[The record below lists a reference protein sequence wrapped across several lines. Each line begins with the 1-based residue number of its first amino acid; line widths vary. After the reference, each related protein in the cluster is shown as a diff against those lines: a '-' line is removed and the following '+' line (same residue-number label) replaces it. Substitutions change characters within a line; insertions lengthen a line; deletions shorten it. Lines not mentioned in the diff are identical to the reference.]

1 MKPIFRLIILLAL
14 FLNMVLAHCQIPC
27 GIYDDVLRVVSI
39 QEDISTIQKSI
50 NKIQELGDF
59 EKSIQNQNQLVRW
72 VNNKESHAQLIQD
85 VISEYFLAQ
94 RIKPKSSND
103 KDYDKYVMLT
113 TSCQKIIFY
122 AMKCKQNVDIQYVKK
137 LSVELESFVDVFL
150 DKHGREHLRDM
161 RK

>member
-1 MKPIFRLIILLAL
+1 MKSIFRLIILSAL
-14 FLNMVLAHCQIPC
+14 FLNMVFAHCQIPC
-27 GIYDDVLRVVSI
+27 GIYDDVFRIVSI
-39 QEDISTIQKSI
+39 QEDIKTIQKSI
-50 NKIQELGDF
+50 NKIQELGDS

-122 AMKCKQNVDIQYVKK
+122 AMKCKQNVDVQYVEN

-150 DKHGREHLRDM
+150 DKHGKEHLRDM

>member
-1 MKPIFRLIILLAL
+1 MGPIFRLIILSVL
-14 FLNMVLAHCQIPC
+14 FLNMVFAHCQIPC

-39 QEDISTIQKSI
+39 QEDINTIQKSI
-50 NKIQELGDF
+50 NKIQELGDS
-59 EKSIQNQNQLVRW
+59 EKSIHNQSQLVRW

-85 VISEYFLAQ
+85 VISKYFLVQ

-103 KDYDKYVMLT
+103 KDYDKYVILT

-122 AMKCKQNVDIQYVKK
+122 AMKCKQNVDVQYVEK
-137 LSVELESFVDVFL
+137 LSAELESFVDVFL
-150 DKHGREHLRDM
+150 DKHGKEHLRDM

>member
-1 MKPIFRLIILLAL
+1 MIKLFIIPLLL
-14 FLNMVLAHCQIPC
+14 MSLVSAHCQIPC
-27 GIYDDVLRVVSI
+27 GIYDDVLRVVSL

-50 NKIQELGDF
+50 NKIHELGDSK
-59 EKSIQNQNQLVRW
+59 KSIQNQNQLVRW

-94 RIKPKSSND
+94 RIKPKSSSE
-103 KDYDKYVMLT
+103 KEYDKYVQLS

-122 AMKCKQNVDIQYVKK
+122 AMKCKQNVDTQYVEK
-137 LSVELESFVDVFL
+137 LSEELESFVAIYL
-150 DKHGREHLRDM
+150 DEHGKEHLQDM

>member
-1 MKPIFRLIILLAL
+1 MKPIFRLIILSILL
-14 FLNMVLAHCQIPC
+14 LNMLFAHCQIPC

-39 QEDISTIQKSI
+39 QEDINTIQKSI
-50 NKIQELGDF
+50 NKIQELGDS

-72 VNNKESHAQLIQD
+72 VNNKESHAQIIQD

-94 RIKPKSSND
+94 RIKPKYSND
-103 KDYDKYVMLT
+103 KDYNKYVKLT

-122 AMKCKQNVDIQYVKK
+122 AMKCKQNVDVQYVEK
-137 LSVELESFVDVFL
+137 LSEELESFMDVFL
-150 DKHGREHLRDM
+150 DKHGKEHLRDM

>member
-1 MKPIFRLIILLAL
+1 
-14 FLNMVLAHCQIPC
+14 MVFAHCQIPC

-50 NKIQELGDF
+50 NKIQELGDY

-122 AMKCKQNVDIQYVKK
+122 AMKCKQNVDVQYVEN
-137 LSVELESFVDVFL
+137 LSAELESFVDVFL
-150 DKHGREHLRDM
+150 DKHGKEHLRDM
-161 RK
+161 RN